1 MADRADLKVRPY
13 ASMGHGGSM
22 AGPLF
27 DLSGKVA
34 LVTGGGTGLGKGIA
48 LGLAGAGAFTVVAGR
63 RQDRLET
70 AVSEMAKAGGKGA
83 WLTCDVGRV
92 DEARGLPEAVRSRH
106 GRLDILVNGAG
117 INRRSPML
125 DVSERDWDDVMA
137 TNLKGLFFCS
147 QAAARVMKDQ
157 GGGRIIHVASLTS
170 ERGFPNVAP
179 YGASKAA
186 VAQLTK
192 SMAAEWAP
200 HKINVNA
207 IGPGWYRTEMTDLL
221 FQNPEWME
229 RTLARHPIRRFGVP
243 QDLAGAAVFLASAAA
258 DYVTGQVIYVDGGY
272 LAG

>member
-1 MADRADLKVRPY
+1 
-13 ASMGHGGSM
+13 MG
-22 AGPLF
+22 GPLF

-48 LGLAGAGAFTVVAGR
+48 LALAGAGAFAVVAGR
-63 RQDRLET
+63 REAPLEA
-70 AVSEMAKAGGKGA
+70 AVAEMARAGGKGA
-83 WLTCDVGRV
+83 WLVGDVSRV
-92 DEARGLPEAVRSRH
+92 DEARRLVDGVRSRH

-117 INRRSPML
+117 INRRGPML
-125 DVSERDWDDVMA
+125 DFAERDWDEVMA

-157 GGGRIIHVASLTS
+157 GGGKLIHLASLTC

-192 SMAAEWAP
+192 SMAVEWAP
-200 HKINVNA
+200 HKITVNA
-207 IGPGWYRTEMTDLL
+207 IGPGWFRTELTDAL
-221 FQNPEWME
+221 FQNPEWCD
-229 RTLARHPIRRFGVP
+229 RILAHHPLGRFGVP
-243 QDLAGAAVFLASAAA
+243 EDLAGTAVFLASPAA

-272 LAG
+272 LTL